1 MWHAMF
7 VIQIPIAEKV
17 LRTVLV
23 YTVIVVL
30 FRLVGK
36 RGLAGLN
43 TFDFAVIFLLSN
55 VVQNAIIGNDQSL
68 LGGVVGAATLVVIN
82 AVLNR
87 ALARSNRVAH
97 LLEGRASTV
106 IREGQLQ
113 TGVLRRLAMRPA
125 ELDHAVRLQN
135 GDDISEVGDGRL
147 EPSGQLVLTLKPEEQ
162 SATKGDIADLGTKI
176 DELRAML
183 ATFTAN

>member
-7 VIQIPIAEKV
+7 AMQIPIAEKV

-30 FRLVGK
+30 FRLGGK

-43 TFDFAVIFLLSN
+43 TFDFVVIFLLSN

-68 LGGVVGAATLVVIN
+68 LGGVVGAATLVAIN
-82 AVLNR
+82 AALNR
-87 ALARSNRVAH
+87 ALVHSNRLVH
-97 LLEGRASTV
+97 LLEGSASTV
-106 IREGQLQ
+106 IRDGQPQ
-113 TGVLRRLAMRPA
+113 EKVLRRLAMRPA

-135 GDDISEVGDGRL
+135 GDDISEVGNGRM

-162 SATKGDIADLGTKI
+162 NATKADIARLQATLG
-176 DELRAML
+176 ELRTLL
-183 ATFTAN
+183 ASETS